1 NARDRVERRIDN
13 VNADAVIDADRKIKM
28 TGTARAADEPLKFD
42 IKATAPAPRAERQNI
57 PIELTLDAPALLKAP
72 LTSKMAVRLN
82 APVVMI
88 NGITGTIGDGAFNG
102 WASVD
107 VDSKPLVKIDL
118 DFQRLEIAM
127 SNVPSQSG
135 PQPGP
140 QSWSDA
146 PINLTG
152 LNYVDAQ

>member
-1 NARDRVERRIDN
+1 
-13 VNADAVIDADRKIKM
+13 
-28 TGTARAADEPLKFD
+28 D
-42 IKATAPAPRAERQNI
+42 IKATAPARRAERQNI

-72 LTSKMAVRLN
+72 LTSKMDVRLN
-82 APVVMI
+82 GPVVMI

-127 SNVPSQSG
+127 SNAPSQSG

-140 QSWSDA
+140 QSWSEA
-146 PINLTG
+146 PIKPTG
-152 LNYVDAQ
+152 LYHAA